1 MRGRRA
7 LTATGL
13 VVALAVAP
21 ACSPSASDAPKAGD
35 PSTAPASSAP
45 PPSTAPALDPAFAMD
60 PPGPREGPIEAS
72 DMIVIGKAAFSEQ
85 DVAAVTAIEGVRR
98 VVQFSQAQVPIE
110 NRLMN
115 IAAVDPATYRN
126 FTPANAAEEQPIWD
140 RVAGG
145 EMAVV
150 KALQKRL
157 PLDEHGFVKLGVKDN
172 APSVHVG
179 AYAPQI
185 PLVDAVVNEKWGAAL
200 EEQGMV
206 LGNALLVSTLPTD
219 PKTLRKAVRGALG
232 PGASVQLTDV
242 ASQNGIDPAVRQTAV
257 LVGSVSDVVGT
268 FNYTVLDGGR
278 IAPEASWVA
287 SHIDTQEVP
296 ILGTVTCNVY
306 LFPQL
311 RAALDEIVVQGL
323 GDKIHPN
330 EYAGCYYPRFIAG
343 STTLSNHS
351 FGLALDLNVPGNL
364 RGTVGEMDRQV
375 VEIFKRWGFAWGGDW
390 GYTDPMHFE
399 MNRLV
404 EPR

>member
-1 MRGRRA
+1 MRLARA

-21 ACSPSASDAPKAGD
+21 ACSPSASDEPKAGD
-35 PSTAPASSAP
+35 PSSAP
-45 PPSTAPALDPAFAMD
+45 DPSTAPAPTGPSLDPAMATD

-72 DMIVIGKAAFSEQ
+72 DMIVIGKKAFTEE
-85 DVAAVTAIEGVRR
+85 DLAAVTGIDGVRR

-126 FTPANAAEEQPIWD
+126 FTPYGAAESQATWD

-150 KALQKRL
+150 KSLQKRL
-157 PLDEHGFVKLGVKDN
+157 PLDDDGFLKLGVADD
-172 APSVHVG
+172 APQVHIG

-200 EEQGMV
+200 VEQGME
-206 LGNALLVSTLPTD
+206 LGNALLISTLPTD
-219 PKTLRKAVRGALG
+219 PKTLRKDVQKALG

-242 ASQNGIDPAVRQTAV
+242 ASRNGIDPAVKQTAV
-257 LVGSVSDVVGT
+257 PVGTVSEVVGT
-268 FNYTVLDGGR
+268 FNYTVLGGGR

-287 SHIDTQEVP
+287 SHIATQDVP
-296 ILGTVTCNVY
+296 ILGSVTCNVHI
-306 LFPQL
+306 FPQL
-311 RAALDEIVVQGL
+311 RAALDEIVVRGL
-323 GDKIHPN
+323 ADKIHPN

-364 RGTVGEMDRQV
+364 RGTVGEMDRTV
-375 VEIFKRWGFAWGGDW
+375 VSIFKKWGFAWGGDW
-390 GYTDPMHFE
+390 NYTDPMHFE
-399 MNRLV
+399 MNALV

>member
-1 MRGRRA
+1 MRLTRA
-7 LTATGL
+7 LGATGL
-13 VVALAVAP
+13 LVALAVAP
-21 ACSPSASDAPKAGD
+21 ACSPSSSDEPKAGD
-35 PSTAPASSAP
+35 PTAPPGSSEPPAP
-45 PPSTAPALDPAFAMD
+45 TVPSLDPAFAMD
-60 PPGPREGPIEAS
+60 PPGPRVGPIEAS
-72 DMIVIGKAAFSEQ
+72 DMIVIGKEAFSEE
-85 DVAAVTAIEGVRR
+85 DLAAVTGIEGVRR

-126 FTPANAAEEQPIWD
+126 FTEYGAAESQVTWD
-140 RVAGG
+140 RVAAG

-150 KALQKRL
+150 KTLQKRL
-157 PLDEHGFVKLGVKDN
+157 PLDDHGFVKLGVKDD
-172 APSVHVG
+172 APQIHVG

-219 PKTLRKAVRGALG
+219 PKTLRKAVQQALG
-232 PGASVQLTDV
+232 SGASVQLTDV
-242 ASQNGIDPAVRQTAV
+242 ASRNGIDPAVKQTAV
-257 LVGSVSDVVGT
+257 PVGTVSEVVGT
-268 FNYTVLDGGR
+268 FNYTVLGGGR

-296 ILGTVTCNVY
+296 ILGTVTCNVHI
-306 LFPQL
+306 FPQL
-311 RAALDEIVVQGL
+311 RAALDEIVAQGL
-323 GDKIHPN
+323 GNEIHPN

-375 VEIFKRWGFAWGGDW
+375 VAIFKRWGFAWGGDW

>member
-1 MRGRRA
+1 MRGTRA
-7 LTATGL
+7 LGAAGL
-13 VVALAVAP
+13 VVVLAVAP
-21 ACSPSASDAPKAGD
+21 ACSPSASDEPETGE
-35 PSTAPASSAP
+35 PSTAPSSATP
-45 PPSTAPALDPAFAMD
+45 PESTGPALDPAFAMD
-60 PPGPREGPIEAS
+60 PPGPRVGPIEAS
-72 DMIVIGKAAFSEQ
+72 DMIVIGTAAFTED
-85 DVAAVTAIEGVRR
+85 DVAAVSGIEGVRR

-110 NRLMN
+110 NRLVN

-126 FTPANAAEEQPIWD
+126 FTPYDAAETQAVWD
-140 RVAGG
+140 RVAAG

-150 KALQKRL
+150 KSLEKRL
-157 PLDEHGFVKLGVKDN
+157 PLDANGFVKLGVKND
-172 APSVHVG
+172 APFVHVG

-200 EEQGMV
+200 EDQGMV

-219 PKTLRKAVRGALG
+219 PKTLRKDVQQALG
-232 PGASVQLTDV
+232 SGASVQLTDV
-242 ASQNGIDPAVRQTAV
+242 ASQNGIDPAVQQTAV
-257 LVGSVSDVVGT
+257 VVGTVSEVVGT
-268 FNYTVLDGGR
+268 FNYTVLGGGR

-287 SHIDTQEVP
+287 SHIDTREVP

-306 LFPQL
+306 IFPQL
-311 RAALDEIVVQGL
+311 RAALEEIVTSGL
-323 GDKIHPN
+323 GGEIHPN

-364 RGTVGEMDRQV
+364 RGTVGEIDRGV
-375 VEIFKRWGFAWGGDW
+375 VAIFKKWGFAWGGDW